1 MLPLLA
7 TLVLVA
13 GALPGSAGDRV
24 NVRWQGKT
32 GTSAAL
38 PAGFPEPAHAVLTA
52 WEPFLKK
59 AGYRA
64 DADATGRCL
73 LLTSEKGSHADEELR
88 QVGKISSWLDAH
100 FPALPAPAAA
110 SSEKPAPV
118 CAALF
123 VLRNPE
129 EYALLLA
136 QLAQVAPAL
145 AGWTTDAK
153 KDTGFVLIEPLCA
166 AFLESAPGL
175 KEWSP
180 AHELIDRCAQLLLV
194 QRFGEQPYWIQQGV
208 AWAAEWGYDSTIFS
222 YPYRHEFVAVTEH
235 SAWPGDLKLA
245 LAAREQKPLEL
256 AEFALMR
263 RGHWDPDRARLAF
276 GCASFMALQPGPKV
290 AQALAD
296 LQAYRDEQN
305 RKDQG
310 DGTWTRD
317 PLYEIPAGKQ
327 LELLEAQLGPKL
339 MERVSAFLAKGNE
352 SFKAL
357 ARP

>member
-1 MLPLLA
+1 MSSLLHIIVALLA
-7 TLVLVA
+7 SA
-13 GALPGSAGDRV
+13 APGSAGDRV

-32 GTSAAL
+32 GTSVAL
-38 PAGFPEPAHAVLTA
+38 PPGFPEPAHALLTV

-73 LLTSEKGSHADEELR
+73 LLTSEKGSHADEQLR
-88 QVGKISSWLDAH
+88 QLGRISSWLDAR
-100 FPALPAPAAA
+100 FPAPAAA
-110 SSEKPAPV
+110 GADKPAPV

-129 EYALLLA
+129 EYGLLLA
-136 QLAQVAPAL
+136 QLAQVAPTL
-145 AGWTTDAK
+145 AGWTADAK

-180 AHELIDRCAQLLLV
+180 AHELVDRCAQLLFA
-194 QRFGEQPYWIQQGV
+194 QRFGEQPYWLQQGV
-208 AWAAEWGYDSTIFS
+208 AWAAEWGYDSTIYS
-222 YPYRHEFVAVTEH
+222 YPYRHEFVAAAEH
-235 SAWPGDLKLA
+235 GAWPGELKQA

-256 AEFALMR
+256 SEFALMR
-263 RGHWDPDRARLAF
+263 RGHWDPERARLSF
-276 GCASFMALQPGPKV
+276 GCASFLALQPGPKV
-290 AQALAD
+290 AQAFAS

-317 PLYEIPAGKQ
+317 PLYEIPADKQ
-327 LELLEAQLGPKL
+327 LELLEKELGPKL
-339 MERVSAFLAKGNE
+339 MERVSAFLAKGGE

-357 ARP
+357 AHP